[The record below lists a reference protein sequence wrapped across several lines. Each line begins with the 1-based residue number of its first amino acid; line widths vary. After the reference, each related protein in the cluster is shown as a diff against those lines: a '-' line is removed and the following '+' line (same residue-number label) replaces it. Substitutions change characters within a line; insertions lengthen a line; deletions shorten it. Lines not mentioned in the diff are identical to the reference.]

1 VTIPFLAKKDASGAV
16 TGVAP
21 DLDAEM
27 ARALGV
33 PYQPTVYATPPA
45 GMKAMVDGAADII
58 FLAPT
63 SERIGQA
70 NFAPAFMEME
80 LSLLVPTA
88 SPIQTLADADQPGR
102 RIVVYERSANEEM
115 VRQKLPKATRMLVPL
130 SNHKKAFEVITA
142 GEADAFADLLYQVVA
157 RRLACAVPLRQ
168 RCDGFPRGRSTAIPA
183 RHLQGLI
190 SGVDPWPTC
199 G

>member
-1 VTIPFLAKKDASGAV
+1 
-16 TGVAP
+16 
-21 DLDAEM
+21 
-27 ARALGV
+27 
-33 PYQPTVYATPPA
+33 
-45 GMKAMVDGAADII
+45 
-58 FLAPT
+58 
-63 SERIGQA
+63 
-70 NFAPAFMEME
+70 MEME

-157 RRLACAVPLRQ
+157 NQAEMPGMRVVPGAIGRNALAIGSTKDKAAAAAYVKEFTEAAVKS
-168 RCDGFPRGRSTAIPA
+168 GFIAKSIEKAGVRGAAP
-183 RHLQGLI
+183 
-190 SGVDPWPTC
+190 PTM
-199 G
+199 